1 MTHHPTSR
9 STTREESGR
18 GTLKKA
24 VIGCLFVAV
33 VGLLVTGVTTGGQE
47 HERARQLSPIA
58 GQEPFTLNQLT
69 NSITSGSLRGAAT
82 LSRELETA
90 TTERSASRMLSTTD
104 GTNVTYTLRKESGT
118 KWAALY
124 VDVREP
130 GVNGSAPV
138 VVRSTRVF
146 EMTFRRWFYNF
157 FVTFW
162 TMSNDFVSLWI
173 RNECTD
179 QVPSR
184 VADRILRQDKI
195 TFDSG
200 SGSHLP
206 YNTEGVSIA
215 HDYEWTGLPVGT
227 IASVQGQIDAE
238 LEACILNQAPG
249 TWNPAYVDFCRGLWA
264 LPGAVCTGLFVC
276 PGLAAGGKVS
286 GL

>member
-9 STTREESGR
+9 STTREESGCGSWKRR
-18 GTLKKA
+18 G
-24 VIGCLFVAV
+24 VAGGLLV
-33 VGLLVTGVTTGGQE
+33 AGVGLLVTGVTTRDQE

-58 GQEPFTLNQLT
+58 GQEPFTLNQLA
-69 NSITSGSLRGAAT
+69 NSITSGSLRGATT
-82 LSRELETA
+82 LSRALNTA
-90 TTERSASRMLSTTD
+90 ATERSAQRMLSTD

-138 VVRSTRVF
+138 LVRSTRVF

-227 IASVQGQIDAE
+227 IASIQGQIDAE

-249 TWNPAYVDFCRGLWA
+249 TWNPAYVDFFRGMWA
-264 LPGAVCTGLFVC
+264 VPGAVCTGLFVC
-276 PGLAAGGKVS
+276 PGLAAAGKV
-286 GL
+286 LEL